1 MPDAQW
7 ENLKDLFHAALALRP
22 HERASYLEN
31 ATGGNVDL
39 RQAVESLLKSHEE
52 TNFVDVPAYQ
62 AAAAMLADDGELKAG
77 HTVAHYRIVSL
88 LGQGGMG
95 KVYLAEDTK
104 LHRKVSLKFLST
116 NFTQDEERVRRFELE
131 ARAASALSH
140 PNILTIFEIGEVDS
154 HRFIA
159 TEFIEGQTLRE
170 RLSSGLAVNEAV
182 EIAIQIGLALTA
194 AHRANIVHRD
204 IKPENIMIRRDD
216 GLVKVLDF
224 GLAKV
229 SRIVPG
235 EDGQQI
241 DQEGATPFKTGRG
254 VVMGTVAY
262 MSPEQARGEQ
272 VDERTDLWSL
282 GVVLYEMIAG
292 SSPFVAAT
300 SNEIISGILAKAST
314 PSITRHAL
322 DVPND
327 LEKIVEKA
335 LSKDKEQRYQS
346 ALELVTDLRRLK
358 QSPAVST
365 SDRDVLDAGTK
376 SVSAREHSAAA
387 MVSATTRPAS
397 SAEYLVGQLSAHRR
411 GAMAFV
417 AIVLAVLVTGISLY
431 AWRVKHSAAATA
443 VQPEIKS
450 LAVLPLKS
458 LDAGENYP
466 GMGIADAVIRR
477 ISQTTQVTVRP
488 TSAVLKYLKDDT
500 DSLTAGRQ
508 LKTDAVLEG
517 SVQRVGDRLRV
528 SVNLLRT
535 SDGASLWADNL
546 DMAAS
551 DIFLIEDKVAQRVA
565 TRLQLHIDSTQQAAL
580 NRSYPTS
587 PVAYEFYI
595 KGIFSL
601 DQRGYGKEAMP
612 QMQITIDFLK
622 KAIEADPQY
631 ALAHAQLGFAYIWTA
646 SFIETTEPKWADL
659 ARNEIKQ
666 AQELGPNLA
675 ETHVANAVVL
685 WSAYGGFQT
694 DAAIRESLLARQLN
708 PNYSS
713 PDLAALYGHIGLEDQ
728 AARELQRA
736 LQVDPTSQS
745 LNDLKTIL
753 PYLRGD
759 GDAWFA
765 ERRNIGSAFTY
776 VEPWYY
782 LRKGHLDQAQKAI
795 DERLPK
801 VPDDAYDFFTQRA
814 LFFALKGN
822 FSEAQARVSATLARA
837 QFNNSASRHHWT
849 YDAACIYALS
859 GNSTEAVKWLKE
871 TAATGFPNY
880 PLFARERFLDRIRQT
895 PEFVQFMSEQKAQW
909 DRFQQEFGG

>member
-1 MPDAQW
+1 
-7 ENLKDLFHAALALRP
+7 
-22 HERASYLEN
+22 
-31 ATGGNVDL
+31 
-39 RQAVESLLKSHEE
+39 
-52 TNFVDVPAYQ
+52 
-62 AAAAMLADDGELKAG
+62 
-77 HTVAHYRIVSL
+77 
-88 LGQGGMG
+88 MG

-131 ARAASALSH
+131 ARAASALNH
-140 PNILTIFEIGEVDS
+140 PNILTIFEIGEVDN

-170 RLSSGLAVNEAV
+170 RLSSGLAVNEAI

-229 SRIVPG
+229 SRIVAG

-241 DQEGATPFKTGRG
+241 DQEDPTAFKTGRG

-272 VDERTDLWSL
+272 VDERTDVWSL

-292 SSPFVAAT
+292 SSPFVAGT

-327 LEKIVEKA
+327 LEKVVEKA
-335 LSKDKEQRYQS
+335 LSKDKEQRYQT
-346 ALELVTDLRRLK
+346 ALEFVTDLRRLK
-358 QSPAVST
+358 QSPPVT
-365 SDRDVLDAGTK
+365 TRDRDVLDAATK
-376 SVSAREHSAAA
+376 IISDRERTVAA
-387 MVSATTRPAS
+387 MVSATTRPSS
-397 SAEYLVGQLSAHRR
+397 SAQYLVNQLNAHRR

-417 AIVLAVLVTGISLY
+417 AIVLAVLAIGISLY

-458 LDAGENYP
+458 LDPGENYP

-477 ISQTTQVTVRP
+477 ISQTGQLTVRP
-488 TSAVLKYLKDDT
+488 TSAVLKYFKDDT

-517 SVQRVGDRLRV
+517 SVQRSGDRLRV

-551 DIFLIEDKVAQRVA
+551 DIFLIEDKVAQQVA

-587 PVAYEFYI
+587 PVAYESYI

-759 GDAWFA
+759 EDAWFA

-782 LRKGHLDQAQKAI
+782 LRKGHLDEAQKAI

-801 VPDDAYDFFTQRA
+801 VPDDAYDFFMQHA

-849 YDAACIYALS
+849 YDAACIYALA
-859 GNSTEAVKWLKE
+859 GNTSEAVKWLKE

-909 DRFQQEFGG
+909 DRFQREFGG